1 EEKTGELYGKRK
13 VDVEP
18 VFGFLKANLRFS
30 RMSVRGKEKVKNEL
44 GFAFMAV
51 NLRKFTTMN
60 AKTSWAYNKTKQ
72 KKGTKPYFLWLV
84 PFLRY
89 FRLVMSQPLS
99 LNFVL
104 FSPKHRRPF
113 ESMSDGFANS
123 AIEFANLNESFAKSS
138 SYFAKHRNYSASPIT
153 FR

>member
-1 EEKTGELYGKRK
+1 QQKAYTREKLSEEKTGELYGKRK

-60 AKTSWAYNKTKQ
+60 AKTSWAYNETKQ

-89 FRLVMSQPLS
+89 FRLVMSQPRFFL
-99 LNFVL
+99 
-104 FSPKHRRPF
+104 
-113 ESMSDGFANS
+113 
-123 AIEFANLNESFAKSS
+123 
-138 SYFAKHRNYSASPIT
+138 
-153 FR
+153 

>member
-1 EEKTGELYGKRK
+1 MKMQKDYNM
-13 VDVEP
+13 
-18 VFGFLKANLRFS
+18 A
-30 RMSVRGKEKVKNEL
+30 KNATPTL
-44 GFAFMAV
+44 IGVAF
-51 NLRKFTTMN
+51 
-60 AKTSWAYNKTKQ
+60 
-72 KKGTKPYFLWLV
+72 
-84 PFLRY
+84 
-89 FRLVMSQPLS
+89 S

-123 AIEFANLNESFAKSS
+123 AIEFANLNESFAKIS